1 MPPGTGRIHS
11 FYAKIRSRSHI
22 VDITDPGHE
31 LDFGFTVQASRFL
44 VLPCLAFARYFN
56 QIKTLPHALIRP

>member
-11 FYAKIRSRSHI
+11 FYAKIRSRGHI
-22 VDITDPGHE
+22 VDVTDPGHE
-31 LDFGFTVQASRFL
+31 LDIRSTVRLPRFL